1 MPLEQP
7 VFVEAL
13 LELEQRLPEFLDRV
27 EGPHPQEL
35 FLQRADKPLCHAI
48 AFRRSHEARAG
59 LDAQKTNLLNYGH
72 FSVARFFGVHIEV
85 FSIGFGKKI
94 ASYQWG
100 DTEWRFSMI
109 PLGGYVKM
117 KGQEDINPLT
127 RSNDADSYN
136 TQAPYKR
143 LLILL
148 GGPLANFLIAFI
160 LFIIIALMGTTSLK
174 PIVGGM
180 IKDSPAV
187 LSGLQVG
194 DEIKSINK
202 ETIKSWGDLSKA
214 IGKTEGNIELYI
226 RRLSTLHRIIIK
238 PEQLESKTIFGETVY
253 RRMIGISPDINQTY
267 LQKSTIT
274 ESIVFGWEKTIGS
287 ATMIAQSVQKL
298 ITGIVAPDQLGG
310 VVSIVQITS
319 QATAM
324 GLVALL
330 SFSALISINLGV
342 INLLPIPA
350 LDGGHMIFTLYEMIT
365 KKEPSQTILIRLT
378 IMGWA
383 ILFSL
388 MALGLYN
395 DIHRLMG

>member
-1 MPLEQP
+1 MGL
-7 VFVEAL
+7 FVAL
-13 LELEQRLPEFLDRV
+13 LVLSLLVFFHEL
-27 EGPHPQEL
+27 
-35 FLQRADKPLCHAI
+35 
-48 AFRRSHEARAG
+48 
-59 LDAQKTNLLNYGH
+59 GH

-136 TQAPYKR
+136 SQAPYKR

-202 ETIKSWGDLSKA
+202 VTIKSWGDLSKA

-226 RRLSTLHRIIIK
+226 HRLSTLHRIIIK

-267 LQKSTIT
+267 LQKFTIV